1 MIVNFVNGDILVFD
15 NVMSKIFDN
24 DKNQFNKVYID
35 SGVIDSVVFYS
46 KKSFPNEF
54 LAMFDGYIEDNALY
68 ITSLI
73 FLPGERSHTSASFN
87 DWLLPP
93 DQKKFG
99 TVHSHPG
106 FNTAYPSGADLVTF
120 SRYGNFHIIVC
131 EPYSLETMRAYNA
144 YGEPT
149 TFEVGVFKDE
159 NQEIML
165 EDLAKIKEELENE
178 EDSSESIFIKLDK
191 AFAEDDDD
199 FFDDMDLDLEKK
211 NKYSHEFEE

>member
-1 MIVNFVNGDILVFD
+1 MLNGDILAFD
-15 NVMSKIFDN
+15 NVISKIFDN
-24 DKNQFNKVYID
+24 DKNQFNKVYVD
-35 SGVIDSVVFYS
+35 DGVIDSVVFYS

-54 LAMFDGYIEDNALY
+54 LAMFDGYIKDNALY

-159 NQEIML
+159 NHEIML

-199 FFDDMDLDLEKK
+199 FFDDIDLDLEKK